1 MNILIDKTPTEII
14 MDKLQNGAEI
24 TREDVK
30 ALGIFSDYW
39 IDKKLFKAS
48 QSTIRGKMLDVM
60 TRESVVVF

>member
-14 MDKLQNGAEI
+14 MDKLADGVEI

-30 ALGIFSDYW
+30 ALEIFSDYW
-39 IDKKLFKAS
+39 IDKKLFKTS
-48 QSTIRGKMLDVM
+48 QSTIRGKMLEVM